1 MEPDNARA
9 GMHIA
14 QHSQRIEQADGK
26 THGKWALTA
35 QNVANATRERL
46 QDEMEQY
53 AKARGGG
60 GPAGTIGEAQR
71 GGRTT
76 EDRGRLGDR
85 KMLKQC

>member
-35 QNVANATRERL
+35 QNVANATPERL

-53 AKARGGG
+53 AKARGGWWPSWHHWRSTEG
-60 GPAGTIGEAQR
+60 RQDNR
-71 GGRTT
+71 GQGQA
-76 EDRGRLGDR
+76 RG
-85 KMLKQC
+85 